1 VGAALRKLTEFNIRA
16 AIKIRALPAL
26 SSWDEADQGFSELR
40 RHFSDN
46 TNRMHVLLKA
56 SAIDK
61 LYSTRAGNIYWIA
74 DAVVAAMSDL
84 GDSPGRQYADVV
96 EIVDSISR
104 HKAAKHPGSDRCAS
118 FASKYCHF
126 FLDERVFPIYD
137 SFALAA
143 IKSLIGR
150 VSRGLTPS
158 RSEYRDFCE
167 RLDLLRVRD
176 GLESVGVR
184 DMDRFLWLWGLWLAQ
199 RGREKR
205 VINEEVY
212 DVFVSKNTDVQLL
225 VRSLEPAVVKS
236 P

>member
-1 VGAALRKLTEFNIRA
+1 MRKLTELNIGA

-26 SSWDEADQGFSELR
+26 SSWDEADQGFSELK
-40 RHFSDN
+40 RHFPDN
-46 TNRMHVLLKA
+46 TNRMQVLLKA

-61 LYSTRAGNIYWIA
+61 LYSTRAGNIYWVA
-74 DAVVAAMSDL
+74 NAVVAAMSDL
-84 GDSPGRQYADVV
+84 GDSHGRQYADVV
-96 EIVDSISR
+96 EIVDSISQ
-104 HKAAKHPGSDRCAS
+104 HKASKHPGSDRCAS

-137 SFALAA
+137 SFALAS
-143 IKSLIGR
+143 IKSLLGR
-150 VSRGLTPS
+150 VSRGLTPG

-199 RGREKR
+199 HGREKR
-205 VINEEVY
+205 VINEDVY

-225 VRSLEPAVVKS
+225 VRSLEPAVVES

>member
-1 VGAALRKLTEFNIRA
+1 MRKLTELNISA

-26 SSWDEADQGFSELR
+26 SLWDEADQGFSELR
-40 RHFSDN
+40 RHFPDN

-61 LYSTRAGNIYWIA
+61 LYSTRAGNIYWVA
-74 DAVVAAMSDL
+74 NAVVAAMSDL
-84 GDSPGRQYADVV
+84 EGSPGGQYADVV

-104 HKAAKHPGSDRCAS
+104 HKASEHPGKDRCAS

-137 SFALAA
+137 SFALRS
-143 IKSLIGR
+143 IKSLLGR
-150 VSRGLTPS
+150 VPRGLTPH

-199 RGREKR
+199 RGRDKR

-212 DVFVSKNTDVQLL
+212 DVFVSENTDVQLL
-225 VRSLEPAVVKS
+225 VRSLEPAVVES

>member
-1 VGAALRKLTEFNIRA
+1 LRKLTELNISA

-26 SSWDEADQGFSELR
+26 SSWDEADRGVSELR
-40 RHFSDN
+40 RHFPDN

-61 LYSTRAGNIYWIA
+61 LYSTRAGNIYWVA
-74 DAVVAAMSDL
+74 NAVVAAMSDL
-84 GDSPGRQYADVV
+84 EGSPGRQYADVV

-104 HKAAKHPGSDRCAS
+104 HKASEHPGSDRCAS

-126 FLDERVFPIYD
+126 FLDGRVFPIYD
-137 SFALAA
+137 SFALAS
-143 IKSLIGR
+143 IKSLLGR
-150 VSRGLTPS
+150 VPRGLTPR

-212 DVFVSKNTDVQLL
+212 DVFVSENTDVQLL
-225 VRSLEPAVVKS
+225 VRSLEPAVVES